1 MIGKRIE
8 ELRKGKGWTQAQ
20 LAEKADIT
28 RTQISRYEHDKQDP
42 DFSTVVRLA
51 KALEVSVNSI
61 LSGPEADKVVTEED
75 IRFALSGGGEIITPA
90 QYQEILNFAH
100 YIQERDRNNGTK

>member
-8 ELRKGKGWTQAQ
+8 ELRKMKKWTQAQ
-20 LAEKADIT
+20 LGEKADIA
-28 RTQISRYEHDKQDP
+28 REQISRYEHEVNDP

-51 KALEVSVNSI
+51 QALEVSVNSL

-75 IRFALSGGGEIITPA
+75 IRLALSDNDNPITPA
-90 QYQEILNFAH
+90 QYEEIKTFAR
-100 YIQERDRNNGTK
+100 YIQDRDRRK